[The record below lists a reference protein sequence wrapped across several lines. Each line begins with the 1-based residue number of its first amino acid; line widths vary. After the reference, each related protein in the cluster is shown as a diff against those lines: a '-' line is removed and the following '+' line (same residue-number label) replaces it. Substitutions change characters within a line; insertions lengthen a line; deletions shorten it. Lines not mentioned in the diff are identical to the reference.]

1 MKMQPI
7 FYIKTLSW
15 IPGLQIY
22 VQSLFYISRKPL
34 PFSLKSRDYTFSPEQ
49 PTDPL
54 L

>member
-7 FYIKTLSW
+7 FYIKTVSW

-22 VQSLFYISRKPL
+22 VQSLFYISGKPL